1 MHPSE
6 GLALKGI
13 ILKLPETSSGVFQK
27 ELISVNHKNDSLH
40 SEIAP
45 FFSLLKID
53 RKTAR

>member
-45 FFSLLKID
+45 FFAVKN
-53 RKTAR
+53 